1 MKKGFTLI
9 ELMIVITIIGILASS
24 AVLLS
29 INFSQNVKINTATQ
43 DIRAFLYSSRS
54 QAQSVVSSQCN
65 GSVFTG
71 ISIVFCNSKD
81 KNNISCSTTQCQ
93 NNGNP
98 DYEMELLCNNSVVAT
113 LDKKLLPGGITVTPD
128 SCSVLFQ
135 SFTNPVVGNGAIIIN
150 GYNKTKTI
158 TVTNTGVIQ

>member
-1 MKKGFTLI
+1 MQKGFTLI

-43 DIRAFLYSSRS
+43 DIRAFLYSARS

-71 ISIVFCNSKD
+71 ISIVFCNAKD
-81 KNNISCSTTQCQ
+81 KNNIACSTTQCQ

-98 DYEMELLCNNSVVAT
+98 DYEMELFCNNSVVAT
-113 LDKKLLPGGITVTPD
+113 LDKKLLPGG
-128 SCSVLFQ
+128 
-135 SFTNPVVGNGAIIIN
+135 
-150 GYNKTKTI
+150 
-158 TVTNTGVIQ
+158 